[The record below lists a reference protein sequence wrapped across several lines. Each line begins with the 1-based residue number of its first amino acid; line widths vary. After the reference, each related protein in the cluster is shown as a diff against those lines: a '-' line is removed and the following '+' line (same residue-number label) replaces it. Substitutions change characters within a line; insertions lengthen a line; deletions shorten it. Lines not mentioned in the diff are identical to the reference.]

1 MILKTSM
8 NSEVKDFYTTLSE
21 IANSDLILL
30 FVDASDDLS
39 TIVRKVAAA
48 EKIMKGEAPD
58 IPIVVCAN
66 KIDLTTNEH
75 LKQVTELLRNVH
87 GFHVIEISSTTGD
100 KLDMLL
106 EAVHEAIVGLEIEHA
121 TRKIS
126 RCVSPS
132 LL

>member
-1 MILKTSM
+1 M

-48 EKIMKGEAPD
+48 EKIMKDEAPD

-75 LKQVTELLRNVH
+75 LKQVTELLRNFY
-87 GFHVIEISSTTGD
+87 GFHVTEISSTTGD
-100 KLDMLL
+100 RLDTLL
-106 EAVHEAIVGLEIEHA
+106 EAVHEAITGLETEHSA
-121 TRKIS
+121 RKVTRCAS
-126 RCVSPS
+126 SS
-132 LL
+132 LS